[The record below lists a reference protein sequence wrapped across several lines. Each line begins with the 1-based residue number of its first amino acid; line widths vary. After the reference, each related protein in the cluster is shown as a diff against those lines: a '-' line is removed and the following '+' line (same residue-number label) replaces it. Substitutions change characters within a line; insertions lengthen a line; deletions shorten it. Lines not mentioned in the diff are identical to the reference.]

1 MAPELVLHHYWM
13 SPYAEK
19 IRCILGFKKL
29 AWKSVLI
36 PIVMPK
42 PDLVALTGGYRKTP
56 VLQIGV
62 LPA

>member
-29 AWKSVLI
+29 AWS
-36 PIVMPK
+36 
-42 PDLVALTGGYRKTP
+42 RC
-56 VLQIGV
+56 
-62 LPA
+62 